1 MVENIGE
8 GMRRLWSADL
18 QNIVTAI
25 RNKTFAYEEKD
36 KAKINWRRYDKA
48 QLNELADMLWA
59 IRYSVD
65 VAAERVIPKVHDGAG
80 ITGFPGRPKV
90 ISEVSIAKLLLLQS
104 YFGSSNRLGEGFLKV
119 FDAKLG
125 INEHFS
131 YKTLERGYDPEQT
144 GRILEEVFLLTNEWS
159 NFNET
164 VCGIDGSGDPTSMKI
179 NYESKRADQ
188 RKKKVGVKATQEV
201 ITTWP
206 TTKKKGDF
214 QYSVLSC
221 GIHTKIIAGFSTTGN
236 HHVGELSQ
244 APDVMKQ
251 TTKNVPNLSIVVGDG
266 LYANRPFCQ
275 LVFLCNAA
283 LYSIP
288 KSNSTLR
295 DRGYEDWSR
304 MTYELV
310 LDPQGFLDM
319 FHNRSIS
326 ETVNSMMKRREP
338 TPLRKRMLERRDTEE
353 GLKVIIHNLRQCCY
367 LTYLA
372 PELTRTPIG
381 AG

>member
-1 MVENIGE
+1 MTQNIGE
-8 GMRRLWSADL
+8 GMRRIWSADL

-25 RNKTFAYEEKD
+25 RNKTFVYEEKEEKPRD
-36 KAKINWRRYDKA
+36 WSKYDGA
-48 QLNELADMLWA
+48 QLNEIADMFHA
-59 IRYSVD
+59 INLAVDIASERVRSREKKRKRLPGGPRIPPDD
-65 VAAERVIPKVHDGAG
+65 VA
-80 ITGFPGRPKV
+80 
-90 ISEVSIAKLLLLQS
+90 KLMLLQG
-104 YFGSSNRLGEGFLKV
+104 YFGFSNRVATGFLKV
-119 FDAKLG
+119 FTAIKFSTA
-125 INEHFS
+125 FS
-131 YKTLERGYDPEQT
+131 YKTLERGYDPRCT
-144 GRILEEVFLLTNEWS
+144 RPILDELFRLTNEWS

-164 VCGIDGSGDPTSMKI
+164 VCGIDGSGDPTTMKI
-179 NYESKRADQ
+179 NYESKRTDQ
-188 RKKKVGVKATQEV
+188 RKKKVGVKTTQEV

-206 TTKKKGDF
+206 TTQKKGDF

-251 TTKNVPNLSIVVGDG
+251 TSKNVPNLSIVVGDG

-275 LVFLCNAA
+275 LVYLCNAA

-295 DRGYEDWSR
+295 NRGYEDWSR

-338 TPLRKRMLERRDTEE
+338 TPIRKRLPWRKDSEE
-353 GLKVIIHNLRQCCY
+353 HLKKDLHNLRQSCY
-367 LTYLA
+367 LTYVA
-372 PELTRTPIG
+372 PGMTKMLLG
-381 AG
+381 G